1 MLGSVVA
8 YEDYCWVE
16 SCTDSVDFRLRE
28 GGMYITVALSA
39 RGSAGSFGTQWHTTA
54 GMKDDDDKCTAVVD
68 QVKSVEAVSL
78 LKQFE

>member
-8 YEDYCWVE
+8 CEDYCWVE

-39 RGSAGSFGTQWHTTA
+39 RGSAGTFRTRTTA
-54 GMKDDDDKCTAVVD
+54 GKKDDDDKCTAVVD

-78 LKQFE
+78 LKQVE